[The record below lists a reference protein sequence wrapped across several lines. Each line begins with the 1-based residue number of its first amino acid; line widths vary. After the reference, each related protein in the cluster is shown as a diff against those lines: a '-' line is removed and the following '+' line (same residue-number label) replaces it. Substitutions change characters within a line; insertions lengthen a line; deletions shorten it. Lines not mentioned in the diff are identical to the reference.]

1 MEVASAATTPP
12 SRRSE
17 PYFLRERNPQTIS
30 LFSDDDGVPSPKPI
44 VKSHCQ
50 ERLLL
55 LSHSPARRRRTL
67 VLVPEDN
74 SEIAAKPRRRAK
86 NSGEAVLAG
95 CGSPRN
101 SRRARRRLEKEI
113 STRDERPAEE
123 RDAGIGIGRRKL
135 TRNEDQIP
143 VSLPPPQSSSPV
155 SDSVKDAVLELVMWK
170 NTAKSSLWFGLGT
183 LFFSS
188 SLLSRD
194 FDFSFVSAVSN
205 LGLVLLGVAFVRDSV
220 PRRSEEVRCDF
231 RIGEA
236 DMVRISRLVLPA
248 ANAAISVVQEI
259 FSGDPSTTLMVAPV
273 LLLTA
278 KYGHWITPWRLLSA
292 GFFLGFTVPKLY
304 STYAQNIHR
313 NAAVV
318 GNWTRERWQ
327 ACRRRRALGISAALT
342 LWNLLSAKSRITAAF
357 ICLVLLRYYRQRV
370 ADPENS
376 LSEGEKTDSA
386 QQNKEEEEEEE
397 DLPEQNAGDKIERS
411 P

>member
-170 NTAKSSLWFGLGT
+170 NTAKSSLC
-183 LFFSS
+183 
-188 SLLSRD
+188 
-194 FDFSFVSAVSN
+194 FVSAVSN